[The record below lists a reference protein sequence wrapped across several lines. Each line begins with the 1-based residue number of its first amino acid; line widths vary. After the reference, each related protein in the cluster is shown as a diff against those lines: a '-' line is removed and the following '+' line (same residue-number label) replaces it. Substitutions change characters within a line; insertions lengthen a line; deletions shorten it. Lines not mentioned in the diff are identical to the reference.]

1 MKNTP
6 SRGKGK
12 FIKNTNGKFTDYI
25 AILSDVAMG
34 MVEILVGQYKWR
46 IPGKKIYYFQEVN
59 METL

>member
-12 FIKNTNGKFTDYI
+12 FIKNTNGKFTDNV

-34 MVEILVGQYKWR
+34 IVEILVGQYK
-46 IPGKKIYYFQEVN
+46 
-59 METL
+59 